1 MRDLAALGVRSDELL
16 TLANEVWWRVH
27 ATAGPHVLA
36 WNGLR
41 HFGPLA
47 TARFDPHV
55 PPPHLQ
61 EFGAIYGTE
70 SAIAALA
77 ETFQKRRVIDTVS
90 RAPYLTAFALGA
102 QVQVL
107 DLAGSWPTR
116 VGASQAINSGPRP
129 FAQAWARAIH
139 AAFPTLAGVIYPS
152 SMFGGALCIALWEGA
167 VDALPSAARLSL
179 PLTHPQLRGRLAN
192 AALLIGYGLR

>member
-1 MRDLAALGVRSDELL
+1 MRGDELL
-16 TLANEVWWRVH
+16 TITNEVWWRVH
-27 ATAGPHVLA
+27 ATTGPQVLA

-41 HFGPLA
+41 HLGPLA

-61 EFGAIYGTE
+61 EFGAIYCAE

-77 ETFQKRRVIDTVS
+77 ETFQERRVIDTMS
-90 RAPYLTAFALGA
+90 RVPYLTALALRA
-102 QVQVL
+102 PLQVL
-107 DLAGSWPTR
+107 DLAGPWPTR

-139 AAFPTLAGVIYPS
+139 AAFPALAGVLYPS
-152 SMFGGALCIALWEGA
+152 SMLGGALCIALWEGA
-167 VDALPSAARLSL
+167 SPALPSSARLSL
-179 PLTHPQLRGRLAN
+179 VRQS
-192 AALLIGYGLR
+192 